1 MMTKKRLLI
10 ISDDPKLKGFLSQGL
25 PEQEYALESAGKIL
39 GEELEE
45 TLDRELPDLIILD
58 ILMPW
63 MEGIELCLRIRQ
75 WCPSPVIM
83 LSTWGAK
90 KDTVRGLDLGAEG
103 YLTEPFNID
112 GLKERIEG
120 ALYRN

>member
-1 MMTKKRLLI
+1 MTKKSILV
-10 ISDDPKLKGFLSQGL
+10 ISDDPKLKGLLSGGL
-25 PEQEYALESAGKIL
+25 TEKEFAIRSTEKALED
-39 GEELEE
+39 ELEK
-45 TLDRELPDLIILD
+45 TLDEELPDLIILD

-63 MEGIELCLRIRQ
+63 MDGIELCLRIRQ
-75 WCPSPVIM
+75 RCPSPIIM

-90 KDTVRGLDLGAEG
+90 KDMVRGLDLAAEG

-112 GLKERIEG
+112 GLKERIDG